1 MLLHGIGC
9 SNVTNTMYSNG
20 DYRQYRGA
28 VRVLI
33 AQVSTILVTLFA

>member
-1 MLLHGIGC
+1 MLPHAIGC

-20 DYRQYRGA
+20 DYREYRCA
-28 VRVLI
+28 TRVLI